1 MNIFITTNMQICKS
15 MIGQFSLTKRVET
28 FTMDDASCSL
38 SMKQNTTIVMM
49 IPRDRQIIP
58 TT

>member
-1 MNIFITTNMQICKS
+1 

-28 FTMDDASCSL
+28 LTIDDASCSL

-49 IPRDRQIIP
+49 IPRDKHIIP